1 MGGGQALEVIH
12 QLVGAEVGSDRPNSV
27 VAFGVSKEGDETVI
41 LLVESMWARGKA
53 QAIRELESRIRKI
66 VMDTLQVL
74 VSDVVLVKPNRL
86 LKTSSGKLKRSACR
100 ALYLSEEFN
109 ECRVA
114 EES

>member
-1 MGGGQALEVIH
+1 
-12 QLVGAEVGSDRPNSV
+12 
-27 VAFGVSKEGDETVI
+27 
-41 LLVESMWARGKA
+41 
-53 QAIRELESRIRKI
+53 
-66 VMDTLQVL
+66 
-74 VSDVVLVKPNRL
+74 